1 MKFSVLMS
9 VYIND
14 DSTSLDGA
22 INSVLVDQSLKPNQ
36 LVIVK
41 DGQLNKGCD
50 EILNKWQSNDLVKII
65 NIDVNIG
72 LGDALNE
79 GLKHCNYNLVA
90 RMDSDDICDSNRFKT
105 QITEF
110 INDDDILL
118 LSHTVT
124 PEIDSVPILKKYS
137 QEQGVV
143 DSKWNMVT
151 GDKKQIYDLARK
163 SYLVAEDIESP
174 VKYDMIHT
182 ENFVLVDSKRRI
194 RGFYDGTDID
204 VMEDLINDIKILK
217 KEDSD

>member
-14 DSTSLDGA
+14 DSTFLDGA

-50 EILNKWQSNDLVKII
+50 EILNKLQSNDLVKII

-110 INDDDILL
+110 INDDDLVLHGSNIIEFNN
-118 LSHTVT
+118 S
-124 PEIDSVPILKKYS
+124 I
-137 QEQGVV
+137 
-143 DSKWNMVT
+143 
-151 GDKKQIYDLARK
+151 GDCNL
-163 SYLVAEDIESP
+163 
-174 VKYDMIHT
+174 
-182 ENFVLVDSKRRI
+182 RRI
-194 RGFYDGTDID
+194 VPQSETDIRRFK
-204 VMEDLINDIKILK
+204 NYQIKIRNII
-217 KEDSD
+217 S